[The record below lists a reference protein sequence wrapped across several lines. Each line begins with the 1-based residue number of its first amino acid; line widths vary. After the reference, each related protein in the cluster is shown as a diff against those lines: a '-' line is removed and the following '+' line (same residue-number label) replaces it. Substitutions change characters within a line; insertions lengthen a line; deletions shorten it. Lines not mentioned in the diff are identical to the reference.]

1 MGAMCNMQ
9 TNQLFLTLIDP
20 HVHYNPIPVK
30 NPHTSSRRI
39 DDPGLIAA
47 CHCGAEYRTK
57 YSASIETH
65 TATSVDSAHRKSID
79 MAKVESVDST
89 HHQRVTNE
97 SYEIAGGVDN
107 HFKYYIGHHTRPLR
121 TQLRSTDDPSF
132 ENAPLTVIELGD
144 STRRRN
150 NLFRTHVL
158 PISKISKN
166 NKHYNRT
173 TTKRPNGFGSRS
185 TAEQVTQHCFL
196 PYSHLTAIIT
206 GGTSGI
212 GAETTR
218 VLAKRGV
225 RVVMAVRDMKKAE
238 IVKERIVRESPEAD
252 IVLLEI
258 DLSSLSSVARFC
270 SQFLSQDLPLNIII
284 NNAGIFSPNLE
295 FSEEKI
301 ELTFATN
308 FLGHYLLTEMLIKKM
323 IDTAKK
329 SGIEGRVIN
338 LTSVIHSWVK
348 PDCFSFPELLH
359 PIKYNGTKAY
369 AQSKLATIL
378 HAKALSRR
386 LKDRNANVT
395 INAVHPGIVKTGIIR
410 AHKGL
415 LTDSLFLIA
424 SKLLKSVS
432 QGAATTCYVALS
444 NETKRISGKYF
455 ADSNETNCSDLANDV
470 SLALKLC
477 TNSHT
482 LIHDYLHLS
491 LFNLSLL

>member
-1 MGAMCNMQ
+1 MKG
-9 TNQLFLTLIDP
+9 TLR
-20 HVHYNPIPVK
+20 YLA
-30 NPHTSSRRI
+30 
-39 DDPGLIAA
+39 G
-47 CHCGAEYRTK
+47 
-57 YSASIETH
+57 
-65 TATSVDSAHRKSID
+65 
-79 MAKVESVDST
+79 
-89 HHQRVTNE
+89 
-97 SYEIAGGVDN
+97 IAG
-107 HFKYYIGHHTRPLR
+107 
-121 TQLRSTDDPSF
+121 
-132 ENAPLTVIELGD
+132 
-144 STRRRN
+144 
-150 NLFRTHVL
+150 
-158 PISKISKN
+158 
-166 NKHYNRT
+166 
-173 TTKRPNGFGSRS
+173 PNGFGSRS

-206 GGTSGI
+206 GLSSLHFKWMISFEMLGIFKQFLWSRISCVPFDETQVSISSTKIKEPKFCCNTEAHHSSPRIRGTSGI

-308 FLGHYLLTEMLIKKM
+308 FLGRHYLLTEMLIEKM

-359 PIKYNGTKAY
+359 PTKYNGTKAY

-491 LFNLSLL
+491 LPNLSLL